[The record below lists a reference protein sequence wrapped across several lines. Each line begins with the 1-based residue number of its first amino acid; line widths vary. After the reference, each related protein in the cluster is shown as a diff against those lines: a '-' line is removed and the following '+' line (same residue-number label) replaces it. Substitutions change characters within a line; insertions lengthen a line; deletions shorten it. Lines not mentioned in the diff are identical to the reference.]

1 MNGSNNNNKNSSN
14 NTKSIP
20 EELAN
25 NNSKGGGRRKSKVMK
40 KQPSRPA
47 GFATRSSHLFD
58 SFSEFLAS
66 RNVINQTS
74 RYDILVSDNNDE
86 HTSQQEMLFADQ
98 VIFPET
104 LSSSRQTNQRQTTNN
119 CLNIACLHQ
128 ISDRRSLNNQPITYK
143 YHDCLNKKKTGRV
156 KLLVSALF
164 SRRQNNKTSLL
175 LSLLRAPIVLAALFS
190 LILVVTLMI
199 LYTMSFHHCY
209 YNHHHHHHHSHLKQ
223 SSQNQG
229 QEQQQEHHIN
239 SRQLQMQQIVVDDRQ
254 TVEMNES
261 NEYSS
266 PLSAKRIKNKNGEL
280 VSKNLSEGSKKDQLE
295 EEAHFD
301 SNSESNSNEG
311 EGYRRALT
319 VQTEC
324 GSFVGSPDGQALV
337 FKGIAY
343 ASPPIGRRRWTRPRP
358 VWQDPELC
366 NPNQTKLALHSRIHC
381 AQLSPVTRRF
391 SGHEDCLYLD
401 IFTPKLND
409 QEKVSFISLNISCVT
424 E

>member
-1 MNGSNNNNKNSSN
+1 MQQNLMNSNNNNSN
-14 NTKSIP
+14 NTKLLL
-20 EELAN
+20 EELAAD
-25 NNSKGGGRRKSKVMK
+25 SLKGKRGGGERRKSKVMK
-40 KQPSRPA
+40 KQSSRLA
-47 GFATRSSHLFD
+47 GYATRSSSHLFD
-58 SFSEFLAS
+58 SFNEFLAS

-86 HTSQQEMLFADQ
+86 RTSQQEMLFADQ

-104 LSSSRQTNQRQTTNN
+104 LSSASRTNQTRTTNN
-119 CLNIACLHQ
+119 CANRANLHQ
-128 ISDRRSLNNQPITYK
+128 TNDRYLNNKPITYK
-143 YHDCLNKKKTGRV
+143 YYDCSNGKKPARV
-156 KLLVSALF
+156 KLLVGALF

-209 YNHHHHHHHSHLKQ
+209 YNHHHHHHHLSNVKQ
-223 SSQNQG
+223 SSQI
-229 QEQQQEHHIN
+229 QEQHHIN
-239 SRQLQMQQIVVDDRQ
+239 SRQLQMQQIVGERQ
-254 TVEMNES
+254 INEMNES
-261 NEYSS
+261 NEHS
-266 PLSAKRIKNKNGEL
+266 PPSLAKRIKNTNGES
-280 VSKNLSEGSKKDQLE
+280 VSNLSEGSNERDQSE
-295 EEAHFD
+295 KGTYSD
-301 SNSESNSNEG
+301 SYPNSNED
-311 EGYRRALT
+311 ESYRRALT

-324 GSFVGSPDGQALV
+324 GSFLGSPDGQAIV

-358 VWQDPELC
+358 VWQDLELC
-366 NPNQTKLALHSRIHC
+366 NPNQTKLALHSGTHC

-409 QEKVSFISLNISCVT
+409 QVKVSFISYNISCVT